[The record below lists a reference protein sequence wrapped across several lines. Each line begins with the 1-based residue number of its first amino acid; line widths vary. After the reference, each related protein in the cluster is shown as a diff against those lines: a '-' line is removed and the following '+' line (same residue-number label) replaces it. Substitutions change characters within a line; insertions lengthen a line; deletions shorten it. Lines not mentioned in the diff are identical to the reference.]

1 MSAETTRARIL
12 EAALELFAE
21 RGFRGTSVGEIEAA
35 AGLSPRSGG
44 LYKHFPSK
52 EALLEAAFGERI
64 AAIDEFN
71 RRLEVAPLGDL
82 RAELTLTARWGLAE
96 LRRERELVRV
106 VMKDGDRMPALAAR
120 FHEAIVDRALR
131 LTEEALRR
139 YASERG
145 AEFPDPAATARVVCS
160 ALVGF
165 SIQQTLFGEDGVDD
179 ERFAA
184 AWVDSNFALIENLER
199 SAAHA

>member
-1 MSAETTRARIL
+1 MAPETTRDRIVD
-12 EAALELFAE
+12 AALALFAE
-21 RGFRGTSVGEIEAA
+21 RGFRGTSVGEIEEA

-52 EALLEAAFGERI
+52 EALLEAAFEERM

-71 RRLEVAPLGDL
+71 QRLELAPLGDL

-106 VMKDGDRMPALAAR
+106 VMKDGDRMPALARR
-120 FHEAIVDRALR
+120 FHEAIVERAQR
-131 LTEEALRR
+131 LTETGLRR

-145 AEFPDPAATARVVCS
+145 AEFADPAATARVVCAS
-160 ALVGF
+160 LVGF
-165 SIQQTLFGEDGVDD
+165 SLEQALFGEGEVDD

-184 AWVDSNFALIENLER
+184 AWVDSTFALIENLER
-199 SAAHA
+199 SVSHA